1 VIEAVL
7 IASKRQG
14 YPMGKSGAQNKI
26 EASSK
31 VATVDPRLTRDAK
44 QKANELFTKIFGDDM
59 VDGDLDGALVVK
71 SIELDEYERVANL
84 LIEMYENST
93 DRAMKQIHR
102 QEGRILREFLA
113 NIEFGVKAEG

>member
-1 VIEAVL
+1 
-7 IASKRQG
+7 
-14 YPMGKSGAQNKI
+14 MGKSGAQNKI

-44 QKANELFTKIFGDDM
+44 QKADDLFVKIFGDDI
-59 VDGDLDGALVVK
+59 VDGDLDGALIVK

-113 NIEFGVKAEG
+113 NIQFGIKSEG